1 MKLIKNYQSPNFNKR
16 KKGKLSYII
25 LHYTALKNY
34 EEALIYLCDKRKK
47 VSSHFLINQ
56 NGNIYNLVNLNKRA
70 WHAGTSYWE
79 GNRDINSMSI
89 GIELDFSSNKDNN
102 SFSKKM
108 IKSLIFILK
117 KLKKKYKIKNQN
129 ILAHSDVAPLRKK
142 DPGLK
147 FPWKKLNKNN
157 LAYYPNEKI
166 KINIKLIIQWFN
178 KNKLITRK
186 KMCLFMLGVIGYN
199 TTDINSNYSFGKLIK
214 AYQMHYLQSNM
225 SGKIDE
231 ITLKFMIKHFL
242 NILLTKN

>member
-1 MKLIKNYQSPNFNKR
+1 MKLIKNYRSSNFNNR
-16 KKGKLSYII
+16 KKGRLLYII
-25 LHYTALKNY
+25 IHYTALKNY
-34 EEALIYLCDKRKK
+34 EEALLYLCDKRKK

-70 WHAGTSYWE
+70 WHAGISYWE
-79 GNRDINSMSI
+79 GNKDINSMSI
-89 GIELDFSSNKDNN
+89 GIELDFSSNKENN
-102 SFSKKM
+102 NFSKKM

-117 KLKKKYKIKNQN
+117 KIKKKYNIKNQN
-129 ILAHSDVAPLRKK
+129 ILAHSDIAPLRKK
-142 DPGLK
+142 DPGIK
-147 FPWKKLNKNN
+147 FPWKKLNDNN

-166 KINIKLIIQWFN
+166 RYSVKLIIKWFK

-186 KMCLFMLGVIGYN
+186 KMSLFMLGVIGYN
-199 TTDINSNYSFGKLIK
+199 TIDINSNYSFKKLIT

-231 ITLKFMIKHFL
+231 KTIKFMIKHFI